1 MDNLKESAMS
11 HLRPLFTW
19 RSAIVESDL
28 PPVTRHVALT
38 LSLHMNERG
47 GSCFPSHPTLAAETG
62 LHVDTVRTH
71 LAALTKG
78 GWLARVVNRRG
89 SGRGTRVEYE
99 ASVPTTGV
107 ESSTGLSSTGLS
119 STALLN
125 DHWGRGPSTTG
136 VHDPSQ
142 EDVMSTSRE
151 EAPLTHFDILCKLR
165 AQGEISSSLPQ
176 LGEIAQALR
185 HLGIPAEEGAIREHV
200 VADAS

>member
-1 MDNLKESAMS
+1 MP

-62 LHVDTVRTH
+62 YHIDTVRTH
-71 LAALTKG
+71 LAKLAAD
-78 GWLARVVNRRG
+78 GWLVRVVNRRG

-107 ESSTGLSSTGLS
+107 ESSTAQSSGGLN
-119 STALLN
+119 STAPFH
-125 DHWGRGPSTTG
+125 DHWGPGPSTTG

-151 EAPLTHFDILCKLR
+151 EAPLTHFDILVKLR
-165 AQGEISSSLPQ
+165 AEGVLSSSLPQ

-185 HLGIPAEEGAIREHV
+185 HLGVPAEEAAVREHV
-200 VADAS
+200 SA

>member
-1 MDNLKESAMS
+1 MT

-47 GSCFPSHPTLAAETG
+47 GSCFPSHKTLADETG

-78 GWLARVVNRRG
+78 GWLVRVVNRRG

-99 ASVPTTGV
+99 ASVPTTGA
-107 ESSTGLSSTGLS
+107 ENSTGLSSTVQS
-119 STALLN
+119 STALLD
-125 DHWGRGPSTTG
+125 DHWGPGPSTTG

-142 EDVMSTSRE
+142 EDVMSTSGE

-165 AQGEISSSLPQ
+165 AEGVLSSSLPQ

-185 HLGIPAEEGAIREHV
+185 HLGIPAEEAVVRDHV
-200 VADAS
+200 APEAPSGPRS